1 METQD
6 VEVRGLVPHE
16 KNPRLDAAQ
25 VEDLATSIREHG
37 IQVPLVAAPQ
47 IGTDH
52 LVVLAG
58 HRRLTAA
65 LQLGI
70 DTVPV
75 QVREDLTDARDQ
87 LAFMAT
93 ENIHRDQ
100 LSPIEEAQLFQDML
114 DLGWSQ
120 ADVAKHT
127 ALPRKRVAERTRL
140 GKLSEE
146 AGEKVHRGQISIEDA
161 LVIAEYSD
169 DPESA
174 EKLEQA
180 VGTYN
185 FDWELSRAKQ
195 RREHEAML
203 KAARQTIRK
212 AGAREATDDG
222 EFWALDELWEHGCFR
237 PDGLEAPWDGAED
250 VDQEALDAFEE
261 ALRLEHASCPGH
273 SARVTGVG
281 VVWGCDQ
288 VSEQHPDTDGVST
301 EHSAMEKAGPEPE
314 PDPWDEIR
322 PVDFQAA
329 RIHRE
334 QHLAKTLPHLDV
346 EAEAHAATVDLLLS
360 KGWYDYGGESPAGVM
375 LLQGIT
381 GAEGKTK
388 VRKVLSTWPLA
399 VLVHLTTHSWDLQA
413 HHQYMAEGRQGTSY
427 WGEKGK
433 LRQLLEATGYE
444 WSEPEQKAI
453 LLATGRAHDAP
464 SETEADDTDA
474 SEAEAALAE
483 GGDES

>member
-6 VEVRGLVPHE
+6 IEVRGLVPHE

-47 IGTDH
+47 IGTDQ

-100 LSPIEEAQLFQDML
+100 LSPMEEARLFQDML

-120 ADVAKHT
+120 ADVAKRA

-161 LVIAEYSD
+161 LVIAEFSD

-195 RREHEAML
+195 RRERAELVRAEQ
-203 KAARQTIRK
+203 REIRK
-212 AGAREATDDG
+212 AGAREIDPGD
-222 EFWALDELWEHGCFR
+222 EDVDFVSLDELWETGSFR
-237 PDGLEAPWDGAED
+237 PEGLDGAVD
-250 VDQEALDAFEE
+250 FDDQEVAEAFDAALV
-261 ALRLEHASCPGH
+261 REHASCPGH
-273 SARVTGVG
+273 CAQATGHG
-281 VVWGCDQ
+281 VQWGCDQ
-288 VSEQHPDTDGVST
+288 VEEQHTPTDPHYGVPDEPDAV
-301 EHSAMEKAGPEPE
+301 EPE
-314 PDPWDEIR
+314 PDPWDEIT
-322 PVDFQAA
+322 PEDFQAA

-334 QHLAKTLPHLDV
+334 QHLAKHLPHLDV
-346 EAEAHAATVDLLLS
+346 ENEARDIAVQKVL
-360 KGWYDYGGESPAGVM
+360 KVGWPDYIGEHQIGIAF
-375 LLQGIT
+375 LQGIT
-381 GAEGKTK
+381 GATGKASIK
-388 VRKVLSTWPLA
+388 KALQSWPLA
-399 VLVHLTTHSWDLQA
+399 VLVYLDEHRWDIQRD
-413 HHQYMAEGRQGTSY
+413 HQYMADGKPGSSY

-464 SETEADDTDA
+464 AETEADDTDA
-474 SEAEAALAE
+474 SGAEAALAE
-483 GGDES
+483 GGDEP